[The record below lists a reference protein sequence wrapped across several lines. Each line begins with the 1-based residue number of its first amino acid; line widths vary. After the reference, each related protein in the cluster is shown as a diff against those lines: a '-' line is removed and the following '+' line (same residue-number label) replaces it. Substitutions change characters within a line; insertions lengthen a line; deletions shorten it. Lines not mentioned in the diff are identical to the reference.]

1 MWDRINVRLP
11 RHSVMASRAYKLGD
25 YFRRSVVAKSSEQSS
40 AQSEDIKV
48 DISRKDLDDHESVV
62 DESTRKSRS
71 TQKDVEE
78 GLPSEKSKKSHAGKR
93 KASFASE
100 SATKRLKKWSW
111 TLEAVEILLKYITEF
126 KTKCEFERRGLRGR
140 SINNVYRNTPM
151 HGGGFSRRFWP

>member
-1 MWDRINVRLP
+1 
-11 RHSVMASRAYKLGD
+11 MASRAYKLGD

-78 GLPSEKSKKSHAGKR
+78 GLPSEK
-93 KASFASE
+93 
-100 SATKRLKKWSW
+100 
-111 TLEAVEILLKYITEF
+111 
-126 KTKCEFERRGLRGR
+126 
-140 SINNVYRNTPM
+140 
-151 HGGGFSRRFWP
+151 